1 MDERLTHL
9 MFQAGGGGGGGGGG
23 PKLCC
28 ANLVKNIFVPY
39 THLKTW

>member
-1 MDERLTHL
+1 MDERLAHL
-9 MFQAGGGGGGGGGG
+9 MFQAGRGGGG

-39 THLKTW
+39 RQLKTW